1 MATEEKAREAAVAT
15 DGRPEKPKH
24 VPAVK
29 VLAHLA
35 ETMYDQAFE
44 AKGRGEMV
52 GWSSSN
58 FPPEIAETFGL
69 HVVYPESQAAAIS
82 AKGGSLPLIEHAE
95 GEMGFSND
103 ICAYARINLAYADLG
118 KCPNGEREMPL
129 PDFVLGAT
137 SICETMMP
145 WYEDLAYYLDVPMLF
160 FDIPYND
167 GFEPDEKRLKYQE
180 AQYKYVVEQL
190 EQITG
195 IAWDEQRFSE
205 VCDTSVAASKAWLEA
220 TSYVQYDPSPMNG
233 FDMFNHMAVATT
245 ARPKKEAVEA
255 FNYLIDECRT
265 FVKIHKST
273 FKPEEKYRIL
283 YEGIAVWPYLR
294 STAGPLIMQGVNVT
308 GCVYCPAF
316 AGVYGGSDDVRG
328 WMRACSDVPNCQNLE
343 RATEARE
350 KLIKDGKC
358 EGALI
363 HINRS
368 CKMWSGFMPEM
379 GRRIQRDLNIP
390 VVLFD
395 GDQSDPRNFS
405 EAQYQTR
412 LQGLIEIME
421 SNKREKLGVGSGV
434 KDEKGE

>member
-1 MATEEKAREAAVAT
+1 MTTDEQAQRAQSAEAA
-15 DGRPEKPKH
+15 PEKPKH
-24 VPAVK
+24 VPAIK
-29 VLAHLA
+29 VLAGLA
-35 ETMYDQAFE
+35 ESMYEQAFE
-44 AKGRGEMV
+44 AKERGEKI

-69 HVVYPESQAAAIS
+69 RVTYPESQAAAIS

-95 GEMGFSND
+95 GQMGFSND

-118 KCPNGEREMPL
+118 ACPNGEREMPL
-129 PDFVLGAT
+129 PDVVLGAT

-145 WYEDLAYYLDVPMLF
+145 WYEDLAYYLDVPMVF

-167 GFEPDEKRLKYQE
+167 KYEPDEKRLKYQE
-180 AQYKYVVEQL
+180 AQFRYIVEQL
-190 EQITG
+190 EEITG
-195 IAWDEQRFSE
+195 VAWDEDRFKE
-205 VCDTSVAASKAWLEA
+205 VCDISVAASKAWLEA

-245 ARPKKEAVEA
+245 ARPKKEAVDA
-255 FNYLIDECRT
+255 FNYLIDECKT
-265 FVKIHKST
+265 YVKENKST
-273 FKPEEKYRIL
+273 FKPDEKYRIL
-283 YEGIAVWPYLR
+283 YEGIAVWPYLKA
-294 STAGPLIMQGVNVT
+294 TAGPLIMQGVNVT

-316 AGVYGGSDDVRG
+316 AGVYEDVRG

-343 RATEARE
+343 RATESRE

-379 GRRIQRDLNIP
+379 GRRIQRDLNVP

-405 EAQYQTR
+405 AAQYQTR
-412 LQGLIEIME
+412 LQGLIEIMDN
-421 SNKREKLGVGSGV
+421 NK
-434 KDEKGE
+434 KDKRGE

>member
-1 MATEEKAREAAVAT
+1 MTTEEKAPEQV
-15 DGRPEKPKH
+15 PEKPKH
-24 VPAVK
+24 VPAIK
-29 VLAHLA
+29 VLSQLS
-35 ETMYDQAFE
+35 EKMYEQAYE
-44 AKGRGEMV
+44 AKERGEMV

-118 KCPNGEREMPL
+118 ACPNGERDMPL

-145 WYEDLAYYLDVPMLF
+145 WYEDLSYLLDVPMLF
-160 FDIPYND
+160 FDIPFND
-167 GFEPDEKRLKYQE
+167 QHDVDDKRIKYLK
-180 AQYKYVVEQL
+180 AQYEYLVEQL
-190 EQITG
+190 EKITG
-195 IAWDEQRFSE
+195 KTWNEERFQE
-205 VCDTSVAASKAWLEA
+205 VCDTSVAVSKAWLEA

-233 FDMFNHMAVATT
+233 FDLFNHMAIATT
-245 ARPKKEAVEA
+245 ARSKKESLDA
-255 FNYLIDECRT
+255 FNYLIDECKLY
-265 FVKIHKST
+265 VKINKST
-273 FKPEEKYRIL
+273 FKPDEQFRIL

-294 STAGPLIMQGVNVT
+294 ATSMPMWANGVNVT

-316 AGVYGGSDDVRG
+316 SGVYEDVDG
-328 WMRACSDVPNCQNLE
+328 WMKACIDVPNCQNLE

-350 KLIKDGKC
+350 KLCKDGKC
-358 EGALI
+358 DGALI

-379 GRRIQRDLNIP
+379 GRRISRDLNIP

-405 EAQYQTR
+405 EAQYETR
-412 LQGLIEIME
+412 LQGLVEIMQN
-421 SNKREKLGVGSGV
+421 NK
-434 KDEKGE
+434 KGE